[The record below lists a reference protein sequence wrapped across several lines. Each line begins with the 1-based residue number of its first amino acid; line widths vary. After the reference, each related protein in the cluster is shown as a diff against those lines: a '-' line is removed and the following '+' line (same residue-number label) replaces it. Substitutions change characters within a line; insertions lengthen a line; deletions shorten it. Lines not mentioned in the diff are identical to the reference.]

1 MESVLISGGTGLI
14 GRYLAARLKEKG
26 YKVALLSRDLK
37 QETDFQVYHWDPAK
51 SEIDPAAVSDA
62 DYIIHLAGAN
72 IGERRWTRERRKLI
86 LDSRLKSGDILLS
99 SVSGNIRKPRAFISA
114 SAVGYYGAVTSDK
127 IFYEEDLPSGDFLGE
142 TCRKWE
148 QSADRFE
155 EIGIRTIKIRT
166 GVVLS
171 SHGGAL
177 AKMAIP
183 VKMGVGSAM
192 GNGKQ
197 YMPWIHIEDLCNI
210 YIMAI
215 EDVKMRG
222 AYNAAAPDRRTNKE
236 FTESLAHAL
245 GKPFWFPNI
254 PAFALRML
262 FGEMSDILLKGS
274 RVSSGKIIS
283 AGYSFKFPDL
293 GNALNDLFR

>member
-1 MESVLISGGTGLI
+1 
-14 GRYLAARLKEKG
+14 
-26 YKVALLSRDLK
+26 
-37 QETDFQVYHWDPAK
+37 
-51 SEIDPAAVSDA
+51 
-62 DYIIHLAGAN
+62 
-72 IGERRWTRERRKLI
+72 LI
-86 LDSRLKSGDILLS
+86 LDSRIKSGDLLFR
-99 SVSGNIRKPRAFISA
+99 SVSGNAKKLKAFISA

-142 TCRKWE
+142 TCRRWE

-171 SHGGAL
+171 GHGGAL
-177 AKMAIP
+177 AKMVIP

-197 YMPWIHIEDLCNI
+197 YMSWIHVEDLCNI

-215 EDVKMRG
+215 EDVEMRG
-222 AYNAAAPDRRTNKE
+222 AYNAAAPDHITNKE
-236 FTESLAHAL
+236 FTKSLAQSL

-254 PAFALRML
+254 PAFAIKTL

-274 RVSSGKIIS
+274 RVSSEKIIS
-283 AGYSFKFPDL
+283 TGYSFKFPDL
-293 GNALNDLFR
+293 ESALNDLFR